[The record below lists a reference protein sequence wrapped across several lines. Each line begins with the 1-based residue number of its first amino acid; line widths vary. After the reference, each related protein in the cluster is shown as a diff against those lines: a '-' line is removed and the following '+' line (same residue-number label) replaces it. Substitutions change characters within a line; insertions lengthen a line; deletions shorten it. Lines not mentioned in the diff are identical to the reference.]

1 VDRKRNPFVT
11 ALELIAV
18 FGIMGGAVV
27 CVVAGFILSEALVD
41 ARHSSDEGLG
51 ASTINGIAAAAVGV
65 GVGGSLVLIGLAAVV
80 SYLAFMAVRWTP
92 VSQPEED

>member
-27 CVVAGFILSEALVD
+27 CVVAGFILSDALVD
-41 ARHSSDEGLG
+41 ARHGSGEGLD
-51 ASTINGIAAAAVGV
+51 ASTINGIAAAAVWV
-65 GVGGSLVLIGLAAVV
+65 GVGGSLVLIGVAAVV
-80 SYLAFMAVRWTP
+80 SYLAFMAARWTP
-92 VSQPEED
+92 VSQADKA